1 MTPLDSTLVQVPLAH
16 LHESP
21 HNPRKHFDAAA
32 LKELTDSIAKV
43 GILTPIQARPNGK
56 GYEIAGGARRYRAAR
71 ALGLL
76 TVPCLVRVM
85 TDVEFLEIMTV
96 DNLQRDDLHP
106 LEEAQGFK
114 QLMEQCVGYDIA
126 KIAERCGRSHQ
137 YVYDRLRLL
146 KLIPK
151 AQDLFLDRRFPLSH
165 AVLLA
170 RLSRED
176 QERAIDPDG
185 SGNGRICGL
194 FEPDHGLFQSIGNG
208 VEVGP
213 ESTGDD
219 WAECKPVSLGE
230 FQRWINEHVRF
241 DAHADIT
248 QDLFPETAG
257 AVLSAEQNKQKVVH
271 ITHDY
276 RVADD
281 ARDANGVRTH
291 GENAWRRADG
301 TDKSKICAHS
311 VLGVVVAGR
320 GRGDAFEVCVAKKK
334 CEIHWPA
341 EVKADRMK
349 AKLQSKA
356 DVGDESAKA
365 ALARQQQSQAK
376 EAEKA
381 KAAAALR
388 ARVTPLLVRAA
399 CDAID
404 DLAENKL
411 VALIWEQLVE
421 GEIFIEYQ
429 RRKKLKAPTSAGRLL
444 RMLLAEDVLRHE
456 ADAVNEVRGRDNW
469 AYDQIVARAKSVG
482 VNVEKIVR
490 DATAIEA
497 LKAPATPKAKAKPAK
512 AAKPTRKAGK

>member
-1 MTPLDSTLVQVPLAH
+1 MNRPDHSDSTLMQVAIAD

-21 HNPRKHFDAAA
+21 LNPRKHYDAKA
-32 LKELTDSIAKV
+32 LKELADSISKV
-43 GILTPIQARPNGK
+43 GILTPIQARPNNK

-71 ALGLL
+71 QLGLV
-76 TVPCLVRVM
+76 TVPCLVRTM

-114 QLMEQCVGYDIA
+114 QLMTQCMGYDIA

-151 AQDLFLDRRFPLSH
+151 AQDLFLDSRFPLSH

-176 QERAIDPDG
+176 QERAIDPNG

-194 FEPDHGLFQSIGNG
+194 FEPDHGLFRSVGRG
-208 VEVGP
+208 VEIGP
-213 ESTGDD
+213 ECTDDD

-230 FQRWINEHVRF
+230 FQRWINDHVRF
-241 DAHADIT
+241 DPHADVT
-248 QDLFPETAG
+248 QDLFPETAA

-281 ARDANGVRTH
+281 ARDANGVRTY
-291 GENAWRRADG
+291 GENVWKRADG
-301 TDKSKICAHS
+301 EEKSKTCAHS
-311 VLGVVVAGR
+311 VLGVVAAGR
-320 GRGDAFEVCVAKKK
+320 GRGDAFPVCVAKKK

-341 EVKADRMK
+341 EVRAEKQK
-349 AKLQSKA
+349 AKLQAKA
-356 DVGDESAKA
+356 DVGDETAKA
-365 ALARQQQSQAK
+365 ALERRQQAQVK
-376 EAEKA
+376 EAEKV

-388 ARVTPLLVRAA
+388 ARVTPLLVKATCAA
-399 CDAID
+399 IEDM
-404 DLAENKL
+404 AENKL
-411 VALIWEQLVE
+411 VALMWDELAE
-421 GEIFIEYQ
+421 GEIYIDFQ
-429 RRKKLKAPTSAGRLL
+429 RRKKLKVPTSAARLL
-444 RMLLAEDVLRHE
+444 RLLLVEDVLRNEE
-456 ADAVNEVRGRDNW
+456 ASDDWSYN
-469 AYDQIVARAKSVG
+469 QIAARAKSVG

-490 DATAIEA
+490 DATATETA
-497 LKAPATPKAKAKPAK
+497 KAPAAPNAKAKPAK
-512 AAKPTRKAGK
+512 AARPKQKAGK